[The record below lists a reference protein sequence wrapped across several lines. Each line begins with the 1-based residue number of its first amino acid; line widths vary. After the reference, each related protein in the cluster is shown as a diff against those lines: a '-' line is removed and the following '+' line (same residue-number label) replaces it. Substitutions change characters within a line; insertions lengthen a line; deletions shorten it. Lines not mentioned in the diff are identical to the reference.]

1 MGGNV
6 GYIER
11 HEAPSPSLSSVSD
24 DPSDASLTA
33 AWQTGDKAAFGVLFQ
48 RHADS
53 LFDYCHRRC
62 GDREVA
68 EDLVQQAF
76 LEAWRQRHSLVISSG
91 SLRPWLFG
99 VARNLLLHEWRRV
112 ERGAR
117 SLGPNEAQVLGDP
130 ADAVIDR
137 LDAQAALTDA
147 RARLNGLPDRYREP
161 PLLWAWDEMTNE
173 DIALILD
180 LPIGTVKS
188 RLARARRN
196 LSVSAATVVA
206 GVPTTTTQEG
216 G

>member
-76 LEAWRQRHSLVISSG
+76 LEAWRQRHSLVISSV
-91 SLRPWLFG
+91 RC
-99 VARNLLLHEWRRV
+99 
-112 ERGAR
+112 
-117 SLGPNEAQVLGDP
+117 DP
-130 ADAVIDR
+130 GCS
-137 LDAQAALTDA
+137 
-147 RARLNGLPDRYREP
+147 GLPAIFFSTSGGGLNEGRALSGRTRPRYSV
-161 PLLWAWDEMTNE
+161 
-173 DIALILD
+173 IL
-180 LPIGTVKS
+180 
-188 RLARARRN
+188 R
-196 LSVSAATVVA
+196 
-206 GVPTTTTQEG
+206 TQ
-216 G
+216 

>member
-1 MGGNV
+1 M
-6 GYIER
+6 
-11 HEAPSPSLSSVSD
+11 
-24 DPSDASLTA
+24 
-33 AWQTGDKAAFGVLFQ
+33 
-48 RHADS
+48 
-53 LFDYCHRRC
+53 
-62 GDREVA
+62 
-68 EDLVQQAF
+68 
-76 LEAWRQRHSLVISSG
+76 
-91 SLRPWLFG
+91 
-99 VARNLLLHEWRRV
+99 
-112 ERGAR
+112 
-117 SLGPNEAQVLGDP
+117 
-130 ADAVIDR
+130 IDR